1 MLKLLDRR
9 FPQQD
14 DTDELAEVLKEVFSL
29 YYKEGES
36 LRQWSSRASEVSDKY
51 ERKGN
56 VKMPEEARGFMLLK
70 WGGLNEEQQAVV
82 KGRSMGVSRGDEI
95 SRAMRSCYLD
105 FVNNRKKAA
114 ALVQVGFLDSAT
126 ASSEHD
132 EVTGF
137 DDVEWF
143 IAEYV
148 KTEPEDEPEYPEEE
162 VAEVLATCHYLER

>member
-1 MLKLLDRR
+1 MK
-9 FPQQD
+9 
-14 DTDELAEVLKEVFSL
+14 
-29 YYKEGES
+29 S
-36 LRQWSSRASEVSDKY
+36 LRQWSSRASEVFDKC

-56 VKMPEEARGFMLLK
+56 VKFPEEARGFMLLK
-70 WGGLNEEQQAVV
+70 WSGLNEKQQAVV
-82 KGRSMGVSRGDEI
+82 KGRSMGVSRGEEI

-114 ALVQVGFLDSAT
+114 ALVQDDFLDSAT

-137 DDVEWF
+137 DDVELF
-143 IAEYV
+143 IAENV